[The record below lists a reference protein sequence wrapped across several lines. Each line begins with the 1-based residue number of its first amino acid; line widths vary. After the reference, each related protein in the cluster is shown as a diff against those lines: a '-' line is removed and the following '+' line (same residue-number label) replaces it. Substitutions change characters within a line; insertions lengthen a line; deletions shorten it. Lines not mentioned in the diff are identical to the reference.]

1 MNKKTAVIS
10 IICAAGAMAAQA
22 ITPLWLRD
30 IKISPNGKEIA
41 FTYQGDI
48 YKVPTEGG
56 TAIRLTTSPAYD
68 QIPLW
73 SPDGKYIAFASDREG
88 STDIYIMPS
97 VGGSPVR
104 LTSYSGNETPEAF
117 TPDGKYVMFSA
128 VIQDPVKSAVFPSGR
143 MTELYKVPVTGGRIS
158 QVLGTPAQMLS
169 WSPDGKFFIYQ
180 DQKGVENEWRKH
192 HTSSVTRDLWSY
204 TPTTNT
210 HVNITAH
217 AGEDRNPVVTP
228 DGANLLFLSER
239 NGGSMNVYEMPI
251 ATPGAEPKA
260 LTSFKEHPVRF
271 LSQAADGTIAMGW
284 DGEIYTLSKGGKPK
298 KVTIDLVADS
308 YNPVEYLPVT
318 SGATGGVPSPD
329 GTMVAFTKRGDIF
342 VTSVEY
348 PTTKQ
353 ITTTAAV
360 EKNITWGSD
369 NRSLYYTSERDGKM
383 NIYKATMQRK
393 DDPNFANATV
403 IVEEPLFST
412 TDGVERDDATVSP
425 DGKLLAFVENR
436 SALKVMN
443 LDTKKVHE
451 IVPASLNAHRSG
463 IDYSWSPDSKWIAF
477 TMVDNGHDPYYNI
490 GIVNT
495 EGKPEISTITS
506 SGYFDMEPRWNATG
520 DAVIFIS
527 DRYGMR
533 SHGSWGSQNDVMAV
547 FMNQEAYDKYKLS
560 EEDAKLL
567 KDAEKSADK
576 EKKDTSDK
584 DKDKDKDKKADKK
597 ADKKSV
603 EVDRNGFEYRTVRL
617 TPYSSDISSAAVNA
631 DFDKLYY
638 LSRVEKGY
646 DLWKIDLRKGD
657 ASIVSKLGDAAAN
670 LIPDAKNKTLFVL
683 SGKAMKK
690 MDFSGE
696 KLKPITYTGKMRLD
710 RAAERE
716 AMYADMRKQEAEKFY
731 VENMHG
737 VDWNK
742 LTNHYAKFLPHINNN
757 YDFAEMLSEILGEL
771 NVSHTGSGYR
781 APGAQETTGTLG
793 LLYDFDYT
801 GKGLKV
807 AEVVIGGPMANSKSK
822 VAPGCIIESV
832 NSQPVD
838 EKADYTQL
846 FNGVVGKKTLVGV
859 YNPATGERFEEVV
872 RPISQGAMNELLYQ
886 RWVRNRAADV
896 ERLSGGRLGYV
907 HIRNMNDQS
916 FRTIYAD
923 ILGKY
928 YQKEGIVIDTRFN
941 GGGRLHEDIEI
952 LFSGEKYFTQEKRG
966 VELCDMPSRRWNKPS
981 IMIQGEANYSNSH
994 GTPWVY
1000 KHRNL
1005 GKLVGMPVAGTMT
1018 SVNWVTLQDSSLYFG
1033 IPVIGYRTADG
1044 SFLENTQLEPD
1055 IKVANDAAVV
1065 VTGEDQQLKV
1075 AVDELLREI
1084 DAKKKK

>member
-1 MNKKTAVIS
+1 MIKRTAIVS
-10 IICAAGAMAAQA
+10 FICVAGALVAQA

-30 IKISPNGKEIA
+30 VKISPNGKEIA

-48 YKVPTEGG
+48 YKVPVKGG
-56 TAIRLTTSPAYD
+56 AAVRLTASPAYD
-68 QIPLW
+68 QMPLW

-88 STDIYIMPS
+88 SSDIYIMS
-97 VGGSPVR
+97 SSGGVATR
-104 LTSYSGNETPEAF
+104 LTSYSGNEVPETF

-128 VIQDPVKSAVFPSGR
+128 MIQDPVKSAVFPSAR
-143 MTELYKVPVTGGRIS
+143 MTELYQVPVSGGRIT
-158 QVLGTPAQMLS
+158 QVIATPAQMVS
-169 WSPDGKFFIYQ
+169 WSPDGKSFVYQ
-180 DQKGVENEWRKH
+180 DHKGVENEWRKH
-192 HTSSVTRDLWSY
+192 HTSSVTRDLWLY
-204 TPTTNT
+204 TPATNT

-217 AGEDRNPVVTP
+217 AGEDRNPVISP
-228 DGANLLFLSER
+228 DGTSLLFLSER
-239 NGGSMNVYEMPI
+239 NGGSMNVYEMPLSS
-251 ATPGAEPKA
+251 PGAQPKA

-271 LSQAADGTIAMGW
+271 LSQATDGTIALTW
-284 DGEIYTLSKGGKPK
+284 DGEIYTLQKGGKPQ
-298 KVTIDLVADS
+298 KVAIDLITDS
-308 YNPVEYLPVT
+308 YNTVEYLAVN
-318 SGATGGVPSPD
+318 SGASGGVPSPD
-329 GTMVAFTKRGDIF
+329 GTMVAFTKRGEVF

-348 PTTKQ
+348 ATTKQ
-353 ITTTAAV
+353 ITNTAAA
-360 EKNITWGSD
+360 EKNISWGSD
-369 NRSLYYTSERDGKM
+369 NRTLYYTSERDGKL
-383 NIYKATMQRK
+383 NIYKATMSRK
-393 DDPNFANATV
+393 EDSNFANATV
-403 IVEEPLFST
+403 INEEALMST
-412 TDGVERDDATVSP
+412 TDAIDRGAAQVSP
-425 DGKLLAFVENR
+425 DGKKLAFVANR
-436 SALKVMN
+436 SALMVMD
-443 LDTKKVHE
+443 LDSKKVSE
-451 IVPASLNAHRSG
+451 LVPASLNAHRNG
-463 IDYSWSPDSKWIAF
+463 VDYSWSPDSKWIAF

-490 GIVNT
+490 GVVNVD
-495 EGKPEISTITS
+495 GKPEISTITS
-506 SGYFDMEPRWNATG
+506 SGYFDMEPKWNAAG

-533 SHGSWGSQNDVMAV
+533 SHGSWGSLNDVMAV

-560 EEDAKLL
+560 EEEAKLL

-576 EKKDTSDK
+576 DKKEASDKKDDK
-584 DKDKDKDKKADKK
+584 DKEKETDKKTVKIERD
-597 ADKKSV
+597 
-603 EVDRNGFEYRTVRL
+603 GFEYRTVRL
-617 TPYSSDISSAAVNA
+617 TPYSSDISSAEVNA

-638 LSRVEKGY
+638 LSKVEKGY
-646 DLWKIDLRKGD
+646 DLWKIDLRKGG
-657 ASIVSKLGDAAAN
+657 ASIVSKTNDASAN
-670 LIPDAKNKTLFVL
+670 LIPDAKRKSLFIM

-696 KLKPITYTGKMRLD
+696 KIKTITYSGKMRLD

-737 VDWNK
+737 VDWKK
-742 LTNHYAKFLPHINNN
+742 LTNHYTKFLPHINNN

-781 APGAQETTGTLG
+781 APGAHETTGNFG
-793 LLYDFDYT
+793 LLYDLDYN

-822 VAPGCIIESV
+822 VVPGCIIEAV
-832 NSQPVD
+832 NSQIID
-838 EKADYTQL
+838 DKTDYTQL
-846 FNGVVGKKTLVGV
+846 FNGIVGKKTLVTV
-859 YNPATGERFEEVV
+859 YNPTSGERFDEIVN
-872 RPISQGAMNELLYQ
+872 PISQGAMNDLLYK

-907 HIRNMNDQS
+907 HIRNMNDES
-916 FRTIYAD
+916 FRTIYAE

-928 YQKEGIVIDTRFN
+928 YKKEGIVIDTRFN

-981 IMIQGEANYSNSH
+981 IMLQCEANYSNSH

-1000 KHRNL
+1000 KHRKL

-1018 SVNWVTLQDSSLYFG
+1018 SVNWVTLQDPTLYFG

-1044 SFLENTQLEPD
+1044 SFLENSQLEPD
-1055 IKVANDAAVV
+1055 ILVANDAAVV
-1065 VTGEDQQLKV
+1065 VTGEDQQLKA

-1084 DAKKKK
+1084 DAKKK